1 MSNVLKSQ
9 GKSGPVWLIENQLP
23 SRSAARPQAARPAA
37 FGHRATPPGGLPRQE
52 GLPLA
57 VRPVSLLGDR
67 S

>member
-9 GKSGPVWLIENQLP
+9 GKSARVWLIENQLP
-23 SRSAARPQAARPAA
+23 SRSAARRQAPRPAVFA
-37 FGHRATPPGGLPRQE
+37 PPSPPRGGLPRQDC
-52 GLPLA
+52 LPLA